1 MIAILGIIIVFGGI
15 IGGFVMEGG
24 PIPVLIQPAEF
35 LIIGGAAV
43 GSILVGTPMKTLKAM
58 IPQLINVF
66 GKGPSKKHF
75 TDLLV
80 MMYQIF
86 NIARKDGLVGLE
98 SHVEHPAESPI
109 LQKYPVFLKN
119 HHAVHFFSDTMRVII
134 TGAISAPD
142 LETLMDLD
150 LETHHEEEA
159 KPSASIQTTG
169 DSLPGFGI
177 VAAVLGIIVTMGALG
192 GPPEEIGH
200 KVAAALVGTF
210 LGILLCY
217 GLFQPIA
224 QNIQA
229 MNADAGCYYECLKQG
244 MLGFQ
249 KGFAASIAVE
259 FARRAIFTASRPS
272 FEEVEQACRDTRSN
286 K

>member
-1 MIAILGIIIVFGGI
+1 MIALLGIIIVFGGI
-15 IGGFVMEGG
+15 VGGFVMEGG

-35 LIIGGAAV
+35 VIIGGAAI

-58 IPQLINVF
+58 IPQIKNVF
-66 GKGPSKKHF
+66 GKGPSKKQF
-75 TDLLV
+75 QDLLV

-98 SHVEHPAESPI
+98 SHIEHPDESPI
-109 LQKYPVFLKN
+109 LMNYPDFLKN
-119 HHAVHFFSDTMRVII
+119 HHAVHFFTDTMRVII

-142 LETLMDLD
+142 LEQLMDLD
-150 LETHHEEEA
+150 LETHHEEES
-159 KPSASIQTTG
+159 KPSASIQSTG

-229 MNADAGCYYECLKQG
+229 MNADAGRYYHCLKQG

-259 FARRAIFTASRPS
+259 FARRAIYGASRPT
-272 FEEVEQACRDTRSN
+272 FEEVEQACRDSRAQ